1 MVTLYR
7 FKNDIYDVVR
17 HIVVIF
23 IRISYGVFSENELER
38 ESNTQKM
45 RVALENETAWLNAY
59 QMANLFGRDSK
70 IIRNAI
76 NEELS
81 GSVVVAKF
89 ASTTRHGAIKGK
101 PSV

>member
-1 MVTLYR
+1 MEL
-7 FKNDIYDVVR
+7 NDKIIIYTASNGQTELDV
-17 HIVVIF
+17 H
-23 IRISYGVFSENELER
+23 
-38 ESNTQKM
+38 
-45 RVALENETAWLNAY
+45 LENETVWLNAY